1 MNDVLIVS
9 KADKRLRVRAKRKG
23 LQVVIT
29 DGNPAGMEF
38 DRALIVAPGTVIPW
52 DLIKHGLHFLQRW
65 DAAAPLW
72 RYGKT
77 AADVGGPGERKRTQK
92 ITRDL
97 RILLYSHE
105 LLFVRDSPDGRAML
119 VAWQKEM
126 ADGGEPRLAFLRAVY
141 RVKPLFLALPRTWLS
156 EVKDRRTDRRHQQPS
171 RSKKRK
177 TPMADRINALV
188 KVEIAPGRYVRCKP
202 GEEEETLRR
211 WRKVLKTR
219 RGEPGRRARQR

>member
-1 MNDVLIVS
+1 
-9 KADKRLRVRAKRKG
+9 
-23 LQVVIT
+23 
-29 DGNPAGMEF
+29 
-38 DRALIVAPGTVIPW
+38 
-52 DLIKHGLHFLQRW
+52 
-65 DAAAPLW
+65 
-72 RYGKT
+72 
-77 AADVGGPGERKRTQK
+77 
-92 ITRDL
+92 
-97 RILLYSHE
+97 
-105 LLFVRDSPDGRAML
+105 ML